1 MLASS
6 AQLPVSLFQG
16 QVFSDL
22 SAAQI
27 EEGVHR
33 AGLVTWQKVS
43 GNAENWAVLGT
54 QTPGPHNC
62 QGVFSAAPLRSGVVY
77 QTCPFLLV

>member
-1 MLASS
+1 MASVPVLAGQTPTAVTMRMLVSS
-6 AQLPVSLFQG
+6 TQLPVSLFQG

-27 EEGVHR
+27 EEGAHR

-43 GNAENWAVLGT
+43 RNAEN
-54 QTPGPHNC
+54 
-62 QGVFSAAPLRSGVVY
+62 
-77 QTCPFLLV
+77 